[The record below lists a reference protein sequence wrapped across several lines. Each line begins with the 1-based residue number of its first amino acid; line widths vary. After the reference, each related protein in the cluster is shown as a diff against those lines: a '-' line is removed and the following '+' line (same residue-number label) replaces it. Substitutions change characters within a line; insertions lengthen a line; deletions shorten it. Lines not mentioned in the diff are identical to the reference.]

1 MRRMMSSVG
10 LELQPN
16 MDEGENEE
24 DRLDPEDPEDDMM
37 SEAAESEDLFTDDDE
52 MSAAEDCSM
61 A

>member
-1 MRRMMSSVG
+1 MRKMMSSVG

-24 DRLDPEDPEDDMM
+24 DRLDPEDAEDDMM
-37 SEAAESEDLFTDDDE
+37 SEAAESEDFTDDDE